1 MTSFD
6 SELDFLKNE
15 VSSYSQAIK
24 QLTIIIEQY
33 ENNNKPSIYEE
44 DKLIIALSLA
54 MDDLKK
60 KRKDLRNKI
69 KNHPD
74 GLKHIH
80 YGIAGDAN

>member
-1 MTSFD
+1 MTSFA
-6 SELDFLKNE
+6 SKLDFLKNE
-15 VSSYSQAIK
+15 LSSYSQAIK

-54 MDDLKK
+54 MEDLKK

-69 KNHPD
+69 KNYSD
-74 GLKHIH
+74 GL
-80 YGIAGDAN
+80 D

>member
-1 MTSFD
+1 MTSFA
-6 SELDFLKNE
+6 SELDFLKDE
-15 VSSYSQAIK
+15 LSSYSQAIN
-24 QLTIIIEQY
+24 QLTVITEQY
-33 ENNNKPSIYEE
+33 ENNKPSTIGE

-69 KNHPD
+69 KNHTD

-80 YGIAGDAN
+80 YGISGDAN

>member
-1 MTSFD
+1 MTSFA

-15 VSSYSQAIK
+15 LSSYSQAIK
-24 QLTIIIEQY
+24 QLTVITEQY
-33 ENNNKPSIYEE
+33 ENNKPSTIEE

>member
-1 MTSFD
+1 MTSFA

-15 VSSYSQAIK
+15 LSSYSKAIK
-24 QLTIIIEQY
+24 QLTVITKQY
-33 ENNNKPSIYEE
+33 ENNKPSTIEE

>member
-1 MTSFD
+1 MTSFV

-24 QLTIIIEQY
+24 QLKIIIEQY
-33 ENNNKPSIYEE
+33 ENNNMPSIYEE

-60 KRKDLRNKI
+60 KRKDLTNKI
-69 KNHPD
+69 KNYSD
-74 GLKHIH
+74 GL
-80 YGIAGDAN
+80 D